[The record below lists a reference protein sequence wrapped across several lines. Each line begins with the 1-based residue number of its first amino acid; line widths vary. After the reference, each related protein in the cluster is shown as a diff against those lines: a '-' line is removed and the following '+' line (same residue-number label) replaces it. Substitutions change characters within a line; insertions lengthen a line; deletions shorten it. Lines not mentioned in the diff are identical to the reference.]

1 VNQVPKEMLTHPT
14 IFELAES
21 TNNVEW
27 VVNNVEMRIKE
38 FDLDQLQRMMVAIVE
53 RIAGT

>member
-1 VNQVPKEMLTHPT
+1 MLAHPM
-14 IFELAES
+14 FELAEN

-38 FDLDQLQRMMVAIVE
+38 FDLDQLQRMMVVIVE
-53 RIAGT
+53 RMAGS